1 MNSVIPSIALTRYYG
16 KWFVPT
22 CWDVRPE
29 SVSMITG
36 NKKFIKFI
44 REVCFDMPLIENPS
58 F

>member
-36 NKKFIKFI
+36 NKKVYKVHKRGVF
-44 REVCFDMPLIENPS
+44 
-58 F
+58 